1 MKQAGF
7 FDLPDHMKRLSE
19 AGDPLEMMARI
30 VNFSSF
36 RPLLEASLGL
46 SKAGSQGG
54 RPPYDAV
61 KMFKVLILQAQNNLS
76 DERMEFLIRDRLSWL
91 RFLDFELGEATP
103 DENTIR
109 LYRERLT
116 NSGAIK
122 RLFQDFDT
130 QLRRSGYL
138 AMGGQI
144 MDATLVSAPR
154 QHNTDAEKA
163 AIKVGKTAA
172 EIWPDK
178 PAKAAQKDVD
188 ARWTVKFSKAKTKPD
203 GTKPIDIAIP
213 IFGYKN
219 HIGIDRRFGFIR
231 TFKVTHAARNDGAQL
246 PDLIDEDN
254 TASSVWADT
263 AYRSQ
268 KNEDHLKAVGKVS
281 QIHRKK
287 PKGKPMTAKTRAANA
302 RKSSVRVHVE
312 HVFAVQKN
320 QMRVFIRTI
329 GKARAEAKL
338 GLANLAYNIKRLI
351 FHEKR
356 RAIA

>member
-1 MKQAGF
+1 MKQAGL
-7 FDLPDHMKRLSE
+7 FDLPDHMKRLSD
-19 AGDPLEMMARI
+19 AGDPLETMSRV
-30 VNFSSF
+30 VNFGSF
-36 RPLLEASLGL
+36 RPLLEASLDLTHSGP
-46 SKAGSQGG
+46 KGG

-76 DERMEFLIRDRLSWL
+76 DERMEFLIRDRLSWM
-91 RFLDFELGEATP
+91 RFLGFELGEATP

-116 NSGAIK
+116 HSGAIK
-122 RLFQDFDT
+122 RLFQDFDK
-130 QLRRSGYL
+130 QLKRSGYL

-154 QHNTDAEKA
+154 QHNTDEEKA
-163 AIKVGKTAA
+163 AIKAGNTAN

-178 PAKAAQKDVD
+178 PAKAAQKDID
-188 ARWTVKFSKAKTKPD
+188 ARWTVKFSKAKTRPD

-213 IFGYKN
+213 TFGYKN
-219 HIGIDRRFGFIR
+219 HIGIDQRFGFIR

-246 PDLIDEDN
+246 PDLIDPNN
-254 TASSVWADT
+254 TASGVWADT

-287 PKGKPMTAKTRAANA
+287 PKGKPMNAKTRAANA
-302 RKSSVRVHVE
+302 KKSSVRVHVE
-312 HVFAVQKN
+312 HVFAVQKH
-320 QMRVFIRTI
+320 QMGLFIRTI

-338 GLANLAYNIKRLI
+338 GLANIAYNIKRLI
-351 FHEKR
+351 FHER
-356 RAIA
+356 RKATV

>member
-1 MKQAGF
+1 
-7 FDLPDHMKRLSE
+7 
-19 AGDPLEMMARI
+19 
-30 VNFSSF
+30 
-36 RPLLEASLGL
+36 
-46 SKAGSQGG
+46 
-54 RPPYDAV
+54 
-61 KMFKVLILQAQNNLS
+61 MFKVLILQAQNNLS

-91 RFLDFELGEATP
+91 RFLGFELGSATP

-116 NSGAIK
+116 HSGAIRK
-122 RLFQDFDT
+122 LFEAFDK

-154 QHNTDAEKA
+154 QHNTDDEKA
-163 AIKVGKTAA
+163 AIKAGKTAA
-172 EIWPDK
+172 EIWADK
-178 PAKAAQKDVD
+178 PAKAAQKDID

-203 GTKPIDIAIP
+203 GTKPVDIAIP
-213 IFGYKN
+213 FFGYKN
-219 HIGIDRRFGFIR
+219 HIGIDQGFGFIR
-231 TFKVTHAARNDGAQL
+231 TFKVTNAARHDGAQL
-246 PDLIDEDN
+246 PDLIDENN
-254 TASSVWADT
+254 TASSIWADT
-263 AYRSQ
+263 AYRSK
-268 KNEDHLKAVGKVS
+268 KNETHLKAVGKTS
-281 QIHRKK
+281 RIHRKK
-287 PKGKPMTAKTRAANA
+287 PQGKPMSAKTRAANA

-320 QMRVFIRTI
+320 QMDIFIRTI

-338 GLANLAYNIKRLI
+338 GIANIAYNIKRLI